1 MTGPVLS
8 PVGSREAV
16 RLSRERISMT
26 SLRTIILR
34 NVYMVGSVIVLTTLM
49 SLWTAHRVSVQS
61 VEVQKTMRLLASLQ
75 AVESSLIK
83 IDSGLLDLEVNGG
96 SGEDLIRE
104 FDRVLSV
111 APKAMIVK
119 SGVMQSKGMLKFIRV
134 MKDRHA
140 RSQMLASVR
149 NQATLIRKEWLA
161 PRFQEIEKKQAESVK
176 NLHYLVLEARVMSG
190 VAGTLAVG
198 MLILLYFR
206 MDRLS
211 NHLRQLAD
219 NIQSVATFQS
229 KGLEYAPETV
239 EEKSIF
245 NATKALENLF
255 TTITGSMT
263 QNGVVV
269 VNADLKSGKEG
280 NEILYVSP
288 SLLEIL
294 RPVKKEAQERFGVD
308 IDRLVGTSIHRFHEH
323 PDRIREILRRL
334 KPLEVRQNMETQIG
348 DHFLGSTSSMIPDA
362 EGNPLLYMATFYE
375 TTSMK
380 NLQKVAEERKTR
392 ALSTVGQLD
401 GFTQAWESLLSTLKQ
416 VFSTSVEMGKTMG
429 GMQGSVSS
437 ALETVADMD
446 QTASQ
451 MRSVME
457 KNKEAVIDIVTVVS
471 KVGDV
476 AAQTN
481 LLALNAAIEAARAG
495 EHGRGFAVVADE
507 VRNLSEQV
515 RILVQ
520 SIQEKMDQVST
531 VTTNATNTFDS
542 FATVVEDVTNHIR
555 EIGKEMND
563 LLEGVKKMGNTVSS
577 TEQTASRTGTALQQ
591 VKHEFQALIS

>member
-1 MTGPVLS
+1 
-8 PVGSREAV
+8 
-16 RLSRERISMT
+16 MT
-26 SLRTIILR
+26 SLRSIILR
-34 NVYMVGSVIVLTTLM
+34 NVYMVGSVIVLTTFM

-61 VEVQKTMRLLASLQ
+61 VEVQKTMQLLASLQ
-75 AVESSLIK
+75 SVESSLIK
-83 IDSGLLDLEVNGG
+83 IDSSLLDLEVNGG
-96 SGEDLIRE
+96 SGDEIIRE
-104 FDRVLSV
+104 FDRVLAV
-111 APKAMIVK
+111 DPKSMIVK
-119 SGVMQSKGMLKFIRV
+119 SGVLQSKGMLKFIKI

-140 RSQMLASVR
+140 RSQMISSVR

-161 PRFQEIEKKQAESVK
+161 PRFNEIEQKQALSLK
-176 NLHYLVLEARVMSG
+176 NLQYLVFESRIM
-190 VAGTLAVG
+190 AGIAGILAVG

-211 NHLRQLAD
+211 DHLRQLAD
-219 NIQSVATFQS
+219 NIQAVATFQS
-229 KGLEYAPETV
+229 RGLEYAPETI
-239 EEKSIF
+239 EEKSIY

-255 TTITGSMT
+255 TTITTSMT
-263 QNGVVV
+263 HNGVVV

-288 SLLEIL
+288 SLIEIL
-294 RPVKKEAQERFGVD
+294 LPVKKEVQERFGVD
-308 IDRLVGTSIHRFHEH
+308 INRLVGTSIHRFHEH
-323 PDRIREILRRL
+323 PDRIREILRRI

-348 DHFLGSTSSMIPDA
+348 NYFLGSTSSMIPDA
-362 EGNPLLYMATFYE
+362 EGKPLLYMATFYE

-416 VFSTSVEMGKTMG
+416 VFGTSVEMSKTMG
-429 GMQGSVSS
+429 GMQGTVSS
-437 ALETVADMD
+437 ALETVTSMD
-446 QTASQ
+446 KTASQ
-451 MRSVME
+451 MRTVME
-457 KNKEAVIDIVTVVS
+457 KNKEAVIEIVTVVS

-542 FATVVEDVTNHIR
+542 FASVVEDVTTHIR
-555 EIGKEMND
+555 EIGQEMNQ
-563 LLEGVKKMGNTVSS
+563 LLDGVKKMGSTVSS

-591 VKHEFQALIS
+591 VKNEFQALIS

>member
-1 MTGPVLS
+1 
-8 PVGSREAV
+8 
-16 RLSRERISMT
+16 MT
-26 SLRTIILR
+26 SLRTIILK
-34 NVYMVGSVIVLTTLM
+34 NVYMVGSVIILTTLM

-61 VEVQKTMRLLASLQ
+61 LEIQKTMELLASLQ
-75 AVESSLIK
+75 KVESSLIA

-96 SGEDLIRE
+96 SSGEIIRQL
-104 FDRVLSV
+104 DRVLAV
-111 APKAMIVK
+111 DPGAMVLR
-119 SGVMQSKGMLKFIRV
+119 SGVLQSKGMLKYIGV
-134 MKDRHA
+134 MKDPRA
-140 RSQMLASVR
+140 RSQMIASVR
-149 NQATLIRKEWLA
+149 NQATIIRKDWLA
-161 PRFQEIEKKQAESVK
+161 PRFREVEEKQEHSLK
-176 NLHYLVLEARVMSG
+176 NLHFFVLESRIMAAI
-190 VAGTLAVG
+190 AGLLAVG
-198 MLILLYFR
+198 MLILLFYR
-206 MDRLS
+206 MDHLS
-211 NHLRQLAD
+211 KHLRQLAD
-219 NIQSVATFQS
+219 NIQAVATF
-229 KGLEYAPETV
+229 KAMELEYAPETV

-255 TTITGSMT
+255 TTITRSMA

-269 VNADLKSGKEG
+269 VSADMKSGNEG

-288 SLLEIL
+288 SLVEIL
-294 RPVKKEAQERFGVD
+294 RPVKKEVQARFGVD
-308 IDRLVGTSIHRFHEH
+308 VDHLVGTSIHRFHEN

-334 KPLEVRQNMETQIG
+334 RPFDVRQNMETQIG

-392 ALSTVGQLD
+392 AFATVNQLD
-401 GFTQAWESLLSTLKQ
+401 GFSQAWESLLGTLKQ
-416 VFSTSVEMGKTMG
+416 VFGTSVDMGKTMG
-429 GMQGSVSS
+429 GMQGTVSS
-437 ALETVADMD
+437 ALETVSSMD

-451 MRSVME
+451 MRTVME
-457 KNKEAVIDIVTVVS
+457 KNKKAVVEIVDVVS

-542 FATVVEDVTNHIR
+542 FATVVEDVTSHIR
-555 EIGKEMND
+555 EIGQEMNE
-563 LLEGVKKMGNTVSS
+563 LLESVTKMGSTVSS
-577 TEQTASRTGTALQQ
+577 TEQTASRTGMALQQ
-591 VKHEFQALIS
+591 VKDEFQTLIS

>member
-1 MTGPVLS
+1 
-8 PVGSREAV
+8 
-16 RLSRERISMT
+16 MT
-26 SLRTIILR
+26 SLRSIILR

-61 VEVQKTMRLLASLQ
+61 VKVQKTMRLIASLQ
-75 AVESSLIK
+75 TVESSLIK
-83 IDSGLLDLEVNGG
+83 IDSGLLELEMNGG
-96 SGEDLIRE
+96 TGDGIIRE
-104 FDRVLSV
+104 FDHVLAV
-111 APKAMIVK
+111 DPDAMIIR
-119 SGVMQSKGMLKFIRV
+119 SGVMQSKGMLKFIRI

-140 RSQMLASVR
+140 RSQMIASVR
-149 NQATLIRKEWLA
+149 NQATIIRKEWLA
-161 PRFQEIEKKQAESVK
+161 PRFDQIEEKQARSLK
-176 NLHYLVLEARVMSG
+176 NLRYLVLESRVMAG
-190 VAGTLAVG
+190 VAGLLAVG

-211 NHLRQLAD
+211 SHLQQLAD
-219 NIQSVATFQS
+219 NIQAVASFQS

-245 NATKALENLF
+245 NAAKALENLF
-255 TTITGSMT
+255 TTITSSMT
-263 QNGVVV
+263 HNGVVV

-288 SLLEIL
+288 SLIEIL

-323 PDRIREILRRL
+323 PDRIRDILRRL
-334 KPLEVRQNMETQIG
+334 RPLEVRQNMETQIG
-348 DHFLGSTSSMIPDA
+348 NYFLGSTSSMIPDA

-380 NLQKVAEERKTR
+380 NLQKVAEERKSR

-416 VFSTSVEMGKTMG
+416 VFGTSVEISKTMG
-429 GMQGSVSS
+429 GMQGTVSS
-437 ALETVADMD
+437 ALETVTSMD

-451 MRSVME
+451 MRTVME
-457 KNKEAVIDIVTVVS
+457 KNKAAVIEIVTVVS

-542 FATVVEDVTNHIR
+542 FASVVEDVTNHIR
-555 EIGKEMND
+555 DIGVEMNQ

-591 VKHEFQALIS
+591 VKNEFQALIS